1 MFPEMCIR
9 DSLEAGTHNIA
20 GLAGLLEGL
29 RYVRRVGTTSI
40 AARERRLIRQ
50 LGTQLKKLPGLEV
63 WLASDPEAQS
73 GVLSFRTAG
82 VDCEELGERLGDRGI
97 ALRAGLH
104 CAPLAHQTAGTLE
117 TGTLRASVSAF
128 NTEREIQQA
137 ASVVGRLLA

>member
-1 MFPEMCIR
+1 MPEFLP
-9 DSLEAGTHNIA
+9 DHLEAGTHNIA

-29 RYVRRVGTTSI
+29 RYVRRVGTQSI

-63 WLASDPEAQS
+63 WLAPDPEDQS
-73 GVLSFRTAG
+73 EVLSFRAAEM
-82 VDCEELGERLGDRGI
+82 DCEELGERLGDRGI

>member
-1 MFPEMCIR
+1 M
-9 DSLEAGTHNIA
+9 
-20 GLAGLLEGL
+20 
-29 RYVRRVGTTSI
+29 
-40 AARERRLIRQ
+40 
-50 LGTQLKKLPGLEV
+50 
-63 WLASDPEAQS
+63 
-73 GVLSFRTAG
+73 LSFRAAG